1 MSPVQRQLEPVPFVD
16 VAFEDSFWAP
26 RLEKN
31 RTVTIPHIYHQ
42 LEATGRISA
51 FDLNFKRPLPAP
63 VTLIF
68 GDADPFTWLEAASYS
83 LAVHPDATLEAMVDQ
98 LIDKMI
104 HAQQP
109 EGYLNTHFIVAQP
122 DMRWKNLR
130 DWHELYCAGHLIEGA
145 VAYYQA
151 TGKRK
156 LLDAVCR
163 YADLIDAT
171 FGEEPEK
178 KHGYCGH
185 PEIELALVKL
195 YNATKNPR
203 YLKLATYFVDERGKQ
218 PYYFDLEARQRGEDP
233 NQFWAKTYEYCQA
246 QVPFR
251 QQTKVVGHAVRAM
264 YLLSAAADL
273 AHENDDP
280 SLLET
285 CERLWNNLVNKRMY
299 LTGGIGSTR
308 ANEGFSQDYDLPDET
323 AYAETCAT
331 IGLILWNHRL
341 LQFSGES
348 KYADIIERALYNG
361 FLSGVSLDGARFF
374 YENPLTSTGEHHRQ
388 SWFDCPCCPPNIA
401 RMLASIGSYFY
412 STGDDGVWVHLYA
425 QGSVKLKLNGHNL
438 SLRQVT
444 KYPWDGKVRFEID
457 ITKPQ
462 KFTLHLRVPSW
473 CEVWRLAINGNIS
486 PKIKLQSDGYVEI
499 EREWHAGDVVDYQ
512 MAMPI
517 RMVWAHPAVRSLHGK
532 VAIERGP
539 LVYCLEGVDQPG
551 IALDQIEVDP
561 EAFLNDKFTVKHSD
575 DLLGGISILVGEA
588 SAVDENSLDG
598 RLYRYQELPTK
609 PIEIKA
615 IPYYAW
621 DNRASGEMRVW
632 LRAKS

>member
-1 MSPVQRQLEPVPFVD
+1 MSTVQRQLDPVPFVD
-16 VAFEDSFWAP
+16 VTFDDGFWAP

-31 RTVTIPHIYHQ
+31 RTVTIPHIYRQ
-42 LEATGRISA
+42 LKATGRISA
-51 FDLNFKRPLPAP
+51 FDLNFRRPVPSP

-68 GDADPFTWLEAASYS
+68 GDSDPFTWLEAASYS
-83 LAVHPDATLEAMVDQ
+83 LAVHPDAILEATVDQ
-98 LIDKMI
+98 LIDKII
-104 HAQQP
+104 HAQQ
-109 EGYLNTHFIVAQP
+109 EDGYLNTHFIVAQP
-122 DMRWKNLR
+122 EMRWRNLR

-163 YADLIDAT
+163 YADLIDTT

-178 KHGYCGH
+178 KRGYCGH

-195 YNATKNPR
+195 YHVTKNSR
-203 YLKLATYFVDERGKQ
+203 YLKLATYFIDERGKQ
-218 PYYFDLEARQRGEDP
+218 PHYFDLEARQRGEDP
-233 NQFWAKTYEYCQA
+233 SQFWAKTYDYCQA
-246 QVPFR
+246 QMTIR
-251 QQTKVVGHAVRAM
+251 QQTKMVGHAVRAM

-273 AHENDDP
+273 AHENDDQ

-285 CERLWNNLVNKRMY
+285 CERLWDNLVTKRMY
-299 LTGGIGSTR
+299 ITGGIGSTR

-361 FLSGVSLDGARFF
+361 FLSGVSLDGTRFF
-374 YENPLTSTGEHHRQ
+374 YENPLASTGEHHRQ
-388 SWFDCPCCPPNIA
+388 GWFECPCCPPNIA
-401 RMLASIGSYFY
+401 RTLASVGSYFY
-412 STGDDGVWVHLYA
+412 STGENAVWVHLYA
-425 QGSVKLKLNGHNL
+425 QGSVILKLNEHDV

-444 KYPWDGKVRFEID
+444 KYPWDGKVRFEIG
-457 ITKPQ
+457 IAQPQ
-462 KFTLHLRVPSW
+462 KFTLHLRVPGW
-473 CEVWRLAINGNIS
+473 CEGWRLGINGKPS
-486 PKIKLQSDGYVEI
+486 PEIKPQANGYLAI
-499 EREWHAGDVVDYQ
+499 EREWHPGDLVEYD
-512 MAMPI
+512 MEMPI
-517 RMVWAHPAVRSLHGK
+517 QIVWAHPSVRSLQGR
-532 VAIERGP
+532 VAIQRGP
-539 LVYCLEGVDQPG
+539 LVYCLEGMDQQG
-551 IALDQIEVDP
+551 IALDRIEVEP
-561 EAFLNDKFTVKHSD
+561 EAFLSNKFIIEHKE
-575 DLLGGISILVGEA
+575 DLLGGISLLSGEA
-588 SAVDENSLDG
+588 RIIDENGWDG
-598 RLYRYQELPTK
+598 KLYLNRELPTK

-621 DNRASGEMRVW
+621 DNRAPGEMRVW